1 MRLID
6 ADLFDNELV
15 ERAKK
20 LFGEKFK
27 TYEEIR
33 AMLEAQP
40 TVNPYEWISV
50 EDRLPDLE
58 SALIK
63 WGDRGYKQNS
73 VRVLCTCRQKSGKV
87 LVKEGYYEVWV
98 DDKTSPY
105 WKIPGSIDSV
115 TYWMPLPE
123 PPTEEEN

>member
-50 EDRLPDLE
+50 EDRLPEKFVDVLCFYPSKNYGGNIEIDYME
-58 SALIK
+58 S
-63 WGDRGYKQNS
+63 DRGYFASQFKY
-73 VRVLCTCRQKSGKV
+73 G
-87 LVKEGYYEVWV
+87 
-98 DDKTSPY
+98 
-105 WKIPGSIDSV
+105 IP
-115 TYWMPLPE
+115 THWMPLPK
-123 PPTEEEN
+123 PPKD